1 MQAKTREARGLA
13 LSRVCVECLCVGC
26 GVWGG
31 GLALAVRV
39 CRFDHDGAA
48 WWMRMVDH
56 MQTLHISIAGNV
68 NFLFDLCSCRVSID
82 PIALQ
87 IAVGASSRSRV

>member
-48 WWMRMVDH
+48 WWMVDH

-87 IAVGASSRSRV
+87 SELRPGPASAS